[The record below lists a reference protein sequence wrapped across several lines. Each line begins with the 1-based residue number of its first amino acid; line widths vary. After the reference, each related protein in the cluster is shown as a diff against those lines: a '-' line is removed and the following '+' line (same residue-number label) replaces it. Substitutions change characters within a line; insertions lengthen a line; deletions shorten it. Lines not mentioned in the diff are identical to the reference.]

1 MHIHYILLVAAL
13 TLGLS
18 SAHAEDLQ
26 DGNPEQIVETVGTE
40 LETTA
45 EVAVPDDMAE
55 TPVAKKKGFWDK
67 GVGKLL
73 KRIDQ
78 WMEDGQTA
86 GIDTMYQTIPK
97 LNRQVYLGAYAY
109 MQRYSMNL
117 PYHIDNIGNGY
128 YKPKIHCTQ
137 GDLEVG
143 IDWKGL
149 SLFIPIPL
157 TSGYAHSFGLAKN
170 GSVWG
175 FRIRYKQ
182 MKDIFGDI
190 DTGMDYIDG
199 SASDK
204 SAELFSPENAG
215 QHTIRTF
222 FAEGYYV
229 LNHKKFSL
237 GAGLFADMVQK
248 KSAGGFLIYANYFQ
262 SRYSVDDFLWL
273 NDYDSFR
280 TQQASIGAGYGY
292 NWAFKRGKIVLHA
305 SAVPMLTAY
314 SHLVHKSHTALTEDV
329 SWKEDLVKEL
339 EIDRG
344 ENVEKFKN
352 YINPLTKS
360 DVRSTVFDAAD
371 NGRAHFR
378 VNAFARIAANYSF
391 DRYIL
396 TFLMNYRYY
405 GYSNNKQLQIHNH
418 DLDAQ
423 LNFCVRF

>member
-1 MHIHYILLVAAL
+1 MHVHYILLVAAL

-18 SAHAEDLQ
+18 SAHADDLK
-26 DGNPEQIVETVGTE
+26 DENPEQIEETVATE
-40 LETTA
+40 LETIS
-45 EVAVPDDMAE
+45 EVAIPDDMVE
-55 TPVAKKKGFWDK
+55 THVEKKKGFWDK
-67 GVGKLL
+67 GFGKFL
-73 KRIDQ
+73 KKIDQ

-86 GIDTMYQTIPK
+86 GIDTVYQTIPE
-97 LNRQVYLGAYAY
+97 LNRQVYLGAYTY
-109 MQRYSMNL
+109 MQRFSMNM
-117 PYHIDNIGNGY
+117 PYQIGNLGTGY
-128 YKPKIHCTQ
+128 YKPQIHCTQ

-149 SLFIPIPL
+149 SIALPIPI

-190 DTGMDYIDG
+190 DYKFDYSDG
-199 SASDK
+199 TPSYY
-204 SAELFSPENAG
+204 SAELLAPENAE

-262 SRYSVDDFLWL
+262 SRYSVDDFIWL

-280 TQQASIGAGYGY
+280 TQQASLGAGYGY
-292 NWAFKRGKIVLHA
+292 NWAFQKGKIVLHA
-305 SAVPMLTAY
+305 SAVPMVTAY
-314 SHLVHKSHTALTEDV
+314 THQKHKSHNPLTEDE
-329 SWKEDLVKEL
+329 SWKEEFINGLEKDL
-339 EIDRG
+339 G
-344 ENVEKFKN
+344 ENIEKFRG
-352 YINPLTKS
+352 YINSLTKS
-360 DVRSTVFDAAD
+360 DLKYIVFDAAD
-371 NGRAHFR
+371 YGRARFR
-378 VNAFARIAANYSF
+378 VNAFTRFAANYSF

-405 GYSNNKQLQIHNH
+405 GYSNGKALSIDNH